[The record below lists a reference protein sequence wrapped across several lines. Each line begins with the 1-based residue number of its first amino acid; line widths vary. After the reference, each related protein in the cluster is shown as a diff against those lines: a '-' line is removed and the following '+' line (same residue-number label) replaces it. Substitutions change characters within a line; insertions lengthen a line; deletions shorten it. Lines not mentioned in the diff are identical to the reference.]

1 MDDFE
6 KVVDEKTGKE
16 FYRFTEQAARRK
28 GLTNVQ
34 DMEFDIEV
42 DVKTGRTIMKP
53 KTNVINGQQVEVIV
67 DPTTGEQIIRLV
79 AQKPPEKSIKTID
92 SSLKSNSFLAAAT
105 IKTTID
111 LDDNAIT
118 VRVDPK
124 TGKQVINLSKDL
136 IESYGLEDVEFE
148 QVIDEDTGQQVLR
161 MKPVIGKDGKV
172 YELITDP
179 TTGSKRSRAK
189 VLVLDTLLFV

>member
-42 DVKTGRTIMKP
+42 DVKTGKTIMKP
-53 KTNVINGQQVEVIV
+53 KMNIINGQQVEVIV

-79 AQKPPEKSIKTID
+79 AQKPPEKS
-92 SSLKSNSFLAAAT
+92 
-105 IKTTID
+105 
-111 LDDNAIT
+111 
-118 VRVDPK
+118 
-124 TGKQVINLSKDL
+124 KD
-136 IESYGLEDVEFE
+136 Y
-148 QVIDEDTGQQVLR
+148 R
-161 MKPVIGKDGKV
+161 
-172 YELITDP
+172 
-179 TTGSKRSRAK
+179 
-189 VLVLDTLLFV
+189 